1 MTFRKAFGE
10 IIRETRNDLG
20 LTMREVSSRGSMAL
34 SYLSE
39 VEQGRKEA
47 SSEIMECVAVGL
59 GVPLSKL
66 IEQTSIRINIHEP
79 FDVRDFQFDELGLV
93 R

>member
-1 MTFRKAFGE
+1 MKFRTALGE
-10 IIRETRNDLG
+10 VIRETRQDLK

-39 VEQGRKEA
+39 IEQGRKEA
-47 SSEIMECVAVGL
+47 SSEILDCIALGL
-59 GVPLSKL
+59 DVPLSKL
-66 IEQTSIRINIHEP
+66 IEQAAIKIRIDEP